1 MQERRR
7 NAMKDD
13 TESMGGASA
22 EGNAGGE
29 VELNEK
35 ELGKALTKA
44 LDSFFASLELISGT
58 SLEFEGQGDDQSQ
71 PIDEVTSWLFKE
83 EKEDDE
89 EQQ

>member
-1 MQERRR
+1 M
-7 NAMKDD
+7 NDD
-13 TESMGGASA
+13 TGSSGVSA
-22 EGNAGGE
+22 QGNVGGE

-35 ELGKALTKA
+35 QLGKALTKA

>member
-1 MQERRR
+1 V
-7 NAMKDD
+7 NDD
-13 TESMGGASA
+13 TGSSGVSA
-22 EGNAGGE
+22 QGNVGGE

-35 ELGKALTKA
+35 QLGKALTKA

-58 SLEFEGQGDDQSQ
+58 SLEFEGQGDDQGQ

>member
-1 MQERRR
+1 
-7 NAMKDD
+7 MKDD
-13 TESMGGASA
+13 TDSSGASA

-29 VELNEK
+29 VGLNEK